1 MENICINAEP
11 SIHQEQQ
18 EHKNKKKEKKTQK
31 HQHSSTYL

>member
-1 MENICINAEP
+1 MKNICINAEP